1 MKKHNG
7 WAYHHYQ
14 PLFYKTELYIN
25 RIVPS
30 EHSIRFFWS
39 DVDHAQYEV
48 FWKPL
53 NEEDFR
59 LYTVTNIFECEIT
72 DLESGVD
79 YAFYVRTKD
88 RKSVVRL
95 ARTGKVTGTVVNYLH
110 PLDNAYSFSGKYL
123 CSPGLLRHPGG
134 YLLAS
139 MDVYQGNAPQNLSL
153 LFRSDDNGESWYHVS
168 ELFPCFW
175 PRMFLHRGVLYILGC
190 STEYGD
196 LLIGAS
202 YDGGKTF
209 TEPTVLLRGSNGKNG
224 MAGIHKNPQPV
235 LSYNGRLYNT
245 LEWGSWGQ
253 GYHAA
258 MVMSADENA
267 DLLDAESWSFSKPLC
282 YDESWKGVGIG
293 HSSGTIEGCLT
304 VGCDGNLYTVMRYDM
319 TKLEPNYGLAL
330 RYRVNTSDPHA
341 PLIFDRA
348 IEFPTNHAKF
358 QIRYDDVSQRY
369 FSIASRITSPQ
380 QNTSRTLLSLMSSKD
395 MLHWDTICDLLDA
408 RKQDSTGN
416 NIGFQYVDF
425 FYEGNDILY
434 VCRTATNGAK
444 NFHDSNYITFHRIK
458 NFRNLL

>member
-1 MKKHNG
+1 
-7 WAYHHYQ
+7 
-14 PLFYKTELYIN
+14 
-25 RIVPS
+25 
-30 EHSIRFFWS
+30 
-39 DVDHAQYEV
+39 
-48 FWKPL
+48 
-53 NEEDFR
+53 
-59 LYTVTNIFECEIT
+59 
-72 DLESGVD
+72 
-79 YAFYVRTKD
+79 
-88 RKSVVRL
+88 
-95 ARTGKVTGTVVNYLH
+95 
-110 PLDNAYSFSGKYL
+110 
-123 CSPGLLRHPGG
+123 
-134 YLLAS
+134 
-139 MDVYQGNAPQNLSL
+139 
-153 LFRSDDNGESWYHVS
+153 
-168 ELFPCFW
+168 
-175 PRMFLHRGVLYILGC
+175 
-190 STEYGD
+190 
-196 LLIGAS
+196 
-202 YDGGKTF
+202 
-209 TEPTVLLRGSNGKNG
+209 

-348 IEFPTNHAKF
+348 IEFPANHAKF

-425 FYEGNDILY
+425 FYEGDDILY